1 MSEFDDGNNPLT
13 LTELAYEVT
22 NDIHKVLQQEEKE
35 AKAIQQQL
43 QEDPDKN
50 VFAVSL
56 CQKQAQTYSINDFSC
71 FVTSPFEI

>member
-13 LTELAYEVT
+13 LTELAYEVN

-43 QEDPDKN
+43 QEEEEQRR
-50 VFAVSL
+50 V
-56 CQKQAQTYSINDFSC
+56 QKKMEKINIG
-71 FVTSPFEI
+71 FEIQNGNI

>member
-35 AKAIQQQL
+35 AKAIQ
-43 QEDPDKN
+43 
-50 VFAVSL
+50 
-56 CQKQAQTYSINDFSC
+56 
-71 FVTSPFEI
+71 